1 MLKSALIL
9 GMAATAAGSTAPD
22 TGQADRNSV
31 FVLFSGGA
39 PTIQINTGTRA
50 CPLEAPK
57 ASSARRS
64 KPVFTIY

>member
-9 GMAATAAGSTAPD
+9 GMAATAGATVPD
-22 TGQADRNSV
+22 TGRSDRNSV